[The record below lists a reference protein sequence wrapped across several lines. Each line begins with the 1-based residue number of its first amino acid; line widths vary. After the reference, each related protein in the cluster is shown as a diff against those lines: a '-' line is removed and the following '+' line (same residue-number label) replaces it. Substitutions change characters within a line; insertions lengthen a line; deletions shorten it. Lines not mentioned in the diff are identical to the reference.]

1 MRYIVAKY
9 TEDRKVKN
17 YIVYDSITCR
27 YGYTG
32 IDELE
37 KYKLERLDSIE
48 EKCLPEVNIEYS
60 NRIFSTY
67 NDKKYL
73 HQKFNKLTVDFFCT
87 EYIDGMDQFRWMC
100 SCDCTSEPKTYR
112 PDKVVHG
119 RAKSCGCQGPYADK
133 KFIGKVINGVKVLAI
148 DVNHNYYQGEGTGW
162 VCECPG
168 CHEKFPASARKV
180 IDGRIRSCGELDCKR
195 ITHVTRAK
203 YNNTKYIGKI
213 FGYLKVEN
221 IRYGDTYYANT
232 SIKSII
238 WDCECLNCGKHKSFP
253 AISIVKGNNQSCGC
267 MTSLHEKMIINIL
280 DEHNIQYEREVS
292 YNGLYGVNGGNLR
305 FDFKIYKDA
314 THYILLEFQGNQH
327 FERVNNY
334 WDFDSLQIHDNRKKD
349 FCKKNNINL
358 IELSGRYTKEKME
371 IELKKL
377 GIIA

>member
-67 NDKKYL
+67 ADKKYL

-87 EYIDGMDQFRWMC
+87 EYIDGMNQFRWMC

-112 PDKVVHG
+112 PDKVVNG
-119 RAKSCGCQGPYADK
+119 RAKSCGCQGQYADK
-133 KFIGKVINGVKVLAI
+133 KFIGQVINGVKVLEI

-168 CHEKFPASARKV
+168 CHERFPASARRV
-180 IDGRIRSCGELDCKR
+180 LDGRVKSCGDSQCHRDLHLKEN
-195 ITHVTRAK
+195 K
-203 YNNTKYIGKI
+203 YGDSKYLKKT
-213 FGYLKVEN
+213 FGYLTVED
-221 IRYGDTYYANT
+221 IRYGEIGGY
-232 SIKSII
+232 KGFI
-238 WDCECLNCGKHKSFP
+238 WDCSCKCGGKASFLGY
-253 AISIVKGNNQSCGC
+253 SIAKGNNKSCGC
-267 MTSLHEKMIINIL
+267 IRSFHELLIREIL
-280 DEHNIQYEREVS
+280 DEYNISYETEFKFE
-292 YNGLYGVNGGNLR
+292 NLYGINGGSLR
-305 FDFKIYKDA
+305 FDFKIYINENDF
-314 THYILLEFQGNQH
+314 ILLEYQGNQH
-327 FERVNNY
+327 FDYSRASGWNIDDLLLN
-334 WDFDSLQIHDNRKKD
+334 DNIKRD
-349 FCKKNNINL
+349 FCKKNNLKL
-358 IELSGRYTKEKME
+358 IELKGKYTKEKMKT
-371 IELKKL
+371 ELKKL